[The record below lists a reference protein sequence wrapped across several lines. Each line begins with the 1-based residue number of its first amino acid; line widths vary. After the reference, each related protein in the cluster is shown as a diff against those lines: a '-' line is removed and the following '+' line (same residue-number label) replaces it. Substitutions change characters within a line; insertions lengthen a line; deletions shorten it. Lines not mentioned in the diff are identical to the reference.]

1 MNCAGPR
8 NRGLRIVTSAVGQS
22 HHNAD
27 VESLEVLT
35 GIQARGIQAR
45 GIQERANDRATSS
58 QTTAVAR
65 AEVKVSKPAVKVTMD
80 LKSLRE

>member
-8 NRGLRIVTSAVGQS
+8 NCGLRIVTSAAGQS
-22 HHNAD
+22 HHNAN

-35 GIQARGIQAR
+35 GIQAR

-58 QTTAVAR
+58 QTAAVAR